1 MASAMIRPMLRLLQ
15 APEWHAGGAP
25 PQTLPGTLPV
35 CLLVRLAAE
44 PSWLDRES
52 LAGLFWPD
60 RPTAEALHNLRV
72 NLHRL
77 RQLLARWDHAEALE
91 AERSRVRLRLPTDLA
106 ALDQAAGHRDAAALV
121 RLQPQRWLQGL
132 RVPGFD
138 GFWAWAQQQR
148 QRRLRQWHAAVEQT
162 LFQRLQQDDPAAA
175 LALFAARREAEPP
188 SAELRLALDPTA
200 LSPAA
205 RAAWQQMQARAP
217 VPAAVPAANAPAG
230 FSGRVAELATLRHSR
245 AAAVVVLGEAGVGKT
260 SLLRAAEPQA
270 LGLRGREGLDAVPYG
285 PLVELL
291 HQQPALLAHAGAYRL
306 DLARVL
312 PEIAPDE
319 ALPPLDAHTAK
330 LRLLEGLARVF
341 EAAPAASSA
350 GAALPVL
357 RVDDLQ
363 WCDSSTLE
371 WLVFVAHRGRLRW
384 LASARAHELP
394 AAARQAL
401 QALRAAGLLQEL
413 ALQGLDGDEFGAW
426 CRGRWPA
433 QAWPA
438 PRLRQLRARSAGNP
452 FVAGEIVAAGFDGD
466 EADTTDQPALPPR
479 VRQLI
484 QRRLDGLWPAARAMV
499 EAAAVLSRPA
509 SLALLCAVS
518 GLDEA
523 EGLPA
528 CEAAVAADLLVE
540 AGGMECRHDLIRA
553 ATVAGLSAA
562 RRESLHRRAAL
573 ALAQAF
579 GAAAAPLEVAAH
591 WDQAMQPQ
599 TALAWCHRGAQ
610 QLKEAGRFD
619 EAQALWQ
626 RVAAEALD
634 AALVL
639 RARLALAECE
649 LLNDLPA
656 GRDALEAV
664 LDDVGAVAE
673 PGLRAQLEAQA
684 LAGLVDNAVF
694 AGDRPRARQLAARLR
709 PLLPG
714 LQGAEQA
721 HACEVLIELAMREPD
736 IPAAR
741 ELLARARRADPR
753 RPSLLSFEAQI
764 HWFGGEVVPACA
776 AFETLLRDHP
786 EQCRGLTI
794 ENDLAVMCHA
804 RGDLVRAETMA
815 RRSLA
820 SWQGVVHT
828 ETLSLL
834 VLGSTLTGLGR
845 HHEAG
850 QALEAAAQGALQQSS
865 TLFLAEAQTR
875 QARLLLQHGQAA
887 AALRLLA
894 EAERHIVAGDEPLRL
909 SQWLL
914 TQALC
919 LAAQGQALLAAL
931 QAAAQALGERSP
943 HPVVQVRLWR
953 IAVASALQA
962 GDAATALQAAMAL
975 ADTARRAGLQE
986 WLCEGLL
993 LQARAAPRRRQADR
1007 SAWLAEACTL
1017 AEAGAY
1023 ADLAWRGFLLRGD
1036 AVGAAR
1042 AQHWAAQIA
1051 AASTTA
1057 LGLPYDAA
1065 AAARR
1070 ST

>member
-1 MASAMIRPMLRLLQ
+1 MLSLLQ
-15 APEWHAGGAP
+15 APEWRADGAP

-44 PSWLDRES
+44 ASWVDRES

-77 RQLLARWDHAEALE
+77 RQLLAPWGHAEALE
-91 AERSRVRLRLPTDLA
+91 AERSRARLRLPTDLA
-106 ALDQAAGHRDAAALV
+106 VLDLAAENRDAATLA

-148 QRRLRQWHAAVEQT
+148 QRRLRQWHAAVEQA
-162 LFQRLQQDDPAAA
+162 LVQRLQQNDPAAA

-188 SAELRLALDPTA
+188 SAALQLALDESS
-200 LSPAA
+200 LSAAA
-205 RAAWQQMQARAP
+205 RAAWQRMQMPASGM
-217 VPAAVPAANAPAG
+217 PAARSAATPAG
-230 FSGRVAELATLRHSR
+230 FCGRAAELATLRHSQ
-245 AAAVVVLGEAGVGKT
+245 AAVVVVLGEAGIGKT
-260 SLLRAAEPQA
+260 SLLRAAAPQA

-285 PLVELL
+285 PVVELL
-291 HQQPALLAHAGAYRL
+291 QQRPALLAQAGAYRL

-341 EAAPAASSA
+341 EAAPAA
-350 GAALPVL
+350 GVPPPVL

-363 WCDSSTLE
+363 WCDRSTLE

-394 AAARQAL
+394 TAARQAL
-401 QALRAAGLLQEL
+401 QTLRAAGLLQEL
-413 ALQGLDGDEFGAW
+413 ALQGMDGDEFGAW
-426 CRGRWPA
+426 CRSRWPA

-438 PRLRQLRARSAGNP
+438 PRLKQLWARSAGNP
-452 FVAGEIVAAGFDGD
+452 FVAGEIIAAGFDGED
-466 EADTTDQPALPPR
+466 ADTGDQPTLPPR

-484 QRRLDGLWPAARAMV
+484 QRRLDGLAPAPRAVV
-499 EAAAVLSRPA
+499 EAAALLSRPA
-509 SLALLCAVS
+509 SLALLSAVS
-518 GLDEA
+518 GLEEA
-523 EGLPA
+523 PCLAG
-528 CEAAVAADLLVE
+528 CEAALTAELLVE
-540 AGGMECRHDLIRA
+540 GAGGMECRHDLIRA

-573 ALAQAF
+573 SLAQTL
-579 GAAAAPLEVAAH
+579 GAAAPPLEIAAH
-591 WDQAMQPQ
+591 WDQAGQPQ

-610 QLKEAGRFD
+610 QLKDAGRFD
-619 EAQALWQ
+619 EAQALWR
-626 RVAAEALD
+626 RVTAESLE

-656 GRDALEAV
+656 GRRALEAV
-664 LDDVGAVAE
+664 LDEVGAVAE
-673 PGLRAQLEAQA
+673 AGLRAQLEAQA

-694 AGDRPRARQLAARLR
+694 AGDRPLARQRAARLR
-709 PLLPG
+709 PLLPQ
-714 LQGAEQA
+714 LHGAEQA

-764 HWFGGEVVPACA
+764 HWFAGEVVPACE
-776 AFETLLRDHP
+776 AFETLLREHP
-786 EQCRGLTI
+786 AQCRGLTI

-804 RGDLVRAETMA
+804 RGDLLRAETMA
-815 RRSLA
+815 RRSLE

-850 QALEAAAQGALQQSS
+850 AALEAAAQGAAQQSS
-865 TLFLAEAQTR
+865 ALFLAEAQTR
-875 QARLLLQHGQAA
+875 QARLLLQHGQPT
-887 AALRLLA
+887 AALVLLD

-909 SQWLL
+909 SQWLV
-914 TQALC
+914 TKALC
-919 LAAQGQALLAAL
+919 LAAVGQVLPAGLH
-931 QAAAQALGERSP
+931 AAAQALGPRSP
-943 HPVVQVRLWR
+943 HPVVQVRLLR
-953 IAVASALQA
+953 IAVESALQA
-962 GDAATALQAAMAL
+962 DDAAAALQAAMAL

-993 LQARAAPRRRQADR
+993 LQARAAPTRRKVGRNT
-1007 SAWLAEACTL
+1007 WLAEACTL

-1023 ADLAWRGFLLRGD
+1023 ADLAWRGFALRAD
-1036 AVGAAR
+1036 PDSVAR

-1051 AASTTA
+1051 AASATA
-1057 LGLPYDAA
+1057 LSLPYDAE

-1070 ST
+1070 EPRIG